1 MYKNITKEQE
11 NCSKIFKALGHPVRF
26 YLVEKILKN
35 KICVCALANEL
46 DMSVPSISKHFSV
59 LKNAGIVEEERE
71 GNNIYYRIKSNCI
84 TDLLSSIRKVN
95 KCINRVH

>member
-1 MYKNITKEQE
+1 MYKGITKEQKDS
-11 NCSKIFKALGHPVRF
+11 SKILKALGHPVRF
-26 YLVEKILKN
+26 YLLEKILKN

-71 GNNIYYRIKSNCI
+71 GNNIYYRIKFTSI
-84 TDLLSSIRKVN
+84 AELLNSVRKIN